1 VVRSTEDW
9 LELEPGFPEAEGFCP
24 IEEHPAPGV
33 ARARGRIYLHRPDE
47 LESFLAKGVFRVGTR
62 ELPTLSAVEQ
72 RLEDPEHPAL
82 RRYRELRRRLAAFD
96 GIQPVSAPSAFV
108 GTLRPYQQAGLSWLW
123 FLHRFELG
131 GILADDM
138 GLGKT
143 VQVLAL
149 LALAR
154 SRTAMRRCLVLCPVS
169 TLANWRAECLRFVPR
184 FRVLVHAGP
193 GRARRVSELEEAD
206 LILAGYD
213 TLRRDL
219 ALFRELPLDYLVLDE
234 AQAVKNPSG
243 KRRQAVADIAAP
255 HRLALTGTPVENGVL
270 ELWSVMDLVMPGLLG
285 SRSRFSAR
293 YGSADAEE
301 SAATRRLAQ
310 TIRPL
315 VLRRTK
321 AEVAPELPAREEQ
334 LLSVELRRSQ
344 AGFYESLRRRLAA
357 LVEASVASH
366 GLSDSGMIILEAM
379 LRLRQAAILPA
390 LLSPQY
396 ARIPSA
402 KLELLMD
409 LLADIGSEGK
419 KALVFSQ
426 FTAVL
431 DDVETRLGR
440 ARAPSW
446 YRLDGSTPQGER
458 AARIAA
464 FQAPCRGAYFLI
476 SLRAGGLG
484 INLTEADYV
493 ILLDPWWNP
502 AVEAQAIDRAHR
514 IGRRSPVIAYR
525 IIAQGTIEEKLLRL
539 QARKRRL
546 AESLISSGGGG
557 ASLRSLTAEELEE
570 LFAP

>member
-1 VVRSTEDW
+1 
-9 LELEPGFPEAEGFCP
+9 
-24 IEEHPAPGV
+24 
-33 ARARGRIYLHRPDE
+33 
-47 LESFLAKGVFRVGTR
+47 
-62 ELPTLSAVEQ
+62 
-72 RLEDPEHPAL
+72 
-82 RRYRELRRRLAAFD
+82 
-96 GIQPVSAPSAFV
+96 
-108 GTLRPYQQAGLSWLW
+108 
-123 FLHRFELG
+123 
-131 GILADDM
+131 
-138 GLGKT
+138 
-143 VQVLAL
+143 
-149 LALAR
+149 
-154 SRTAMRRCLVLCPVS
+154 MRRALVLCPVS
-169 TLANWRAECLRFVPR
+169 TLANWRAECLRFVPG

-193 GRARRVSELEEAD
+193 GRARRVSELERAD
-206 LILAGYD
+206 VILVGYD

-219 ALFRELPLDYLVLDE
+219 GLFRALVPDYLVLDE
-234 AQAVKNPSG
+234 AQAVKNPGG
-243 KRRQAVADIAAP
+243 KRRQAVAAIRAT
-255 HRLALTGTPVENGVL
+255 HRLALSGTPVENGVL
-270 ELWSVMDLVMPGLLG
+270 ELWSVMDLVMPGVLG
-285 SRSRFSAR
+285 SRARFSAR

-301 SAATRRLAQ
+301 TAATRRLAQ

-334 LLSVELRRSQ
+334 FLSVELRRAQ

-357 LVEASVASH
+357 QVEASVVSK

-390 LLSPQY
+390 LLSPEY

-431 DDVETRLGR
+431 DALEARLGR
-440 ARAPSW
+440 ARVPW
-446 YRLDGSTPQGER
+446 YRLDGSTPHAER

-464 FQAPCRGAYFLI
+464 FQSHRRSAYFLI